1 MHRFFLDMSTRVRS
15 CVLLTAALLLAG
27 SLPASAQGPGYD
39 LFHTGSGTT
48 LNLPNVG
55 PVALQGVPIESDTGN
70 ADTITQ
76 RLQSVPPGGGKVPV
90 SLTALFLKS
99 TSPVTVNGQSADV
112 YVTVNNSQGLI
123 PTSVLPQP
131 DSLPASNGSVTV
143 NPNGTFICIIIV
155 IPDIIFVRPGT
166 SVTNP
171 QNWLSHQPG
180 QAVTVSS
187 DTSTWSV
194 NPPAG
199 YPQPTRFPSGGFFIV
214 KIIEIQN
221 PPNIHI
227 IVVATLSP
235 AQPTGPGTAADLK
248 PTAGLIA
255 AQTKAAIQPSGA
267 STLLAPQLSD
277 SGGGIA
283 CPSDLLEWTSVAG
296 ATSYQIWSRQ
306 LRPTLAPTFN
316 QIYGGTA
323 LSLRITLSRG
333 SSFAYKAAACNA
345 QGCSGFSNQVNVTE
359 NICP

>member
-1 MHRFFLDMSTRVRS
+1 
-15 CVLLTAALLLAG
+15 LTAALLLAG
-27 SLPASAQGPGYD
+27 LLPASAQGPGYD
-39 LFHTGSGTT
+39 LFHTGSGTM
-48 LNLPNVG
+48 LHLPNIG

-76 RLQSVPPGGGKVPV
+76 RLQSVPPGGGKVPA

-194 NPPAG
+194 NPQAG
-199 YPQPTRFPSGGFFIV
+199 YPQPTRFPSGGFFINQ
-214 KIIEIQN
+214 INEIQN

-227 IVVATLSP
+227 IIVATLSP
-235 AQPTGPGTAADLK
+235 AQPTGPGTAADIK
-248 PTAGLIA
+248 PMAGLIA
-255 AQTKAAIQPSGA
+255 VQTKAAIQPSGA
-267 STLLAPQLSD
+267 STLLAPELSD
-277 SGGGIA
+277 VNAGVA
-283 CPSDLLEWTSVAG
+283 CPSDFLEWTSVTG
-296 ATSYQIWSRQ
+296 ATSYQIWYRQ
-306 LRPTLAPTFN
+306 LQPTPDPTYFN
-316 QIYGGTA
+316 VYDGTA
-323 LSLRITLSRG
+323 LSLTITVPRG
-333 SSFAYKAAACNA
+333 FTRDYVAAACNA
-345 QGCSGFSNQVNVTE
+345 QGCSGFSNGVPVTE
-359 NICP
+359 GDCP

>member
-27 SLPASAQGPGYD
+27 SLPASAQSQGFD
-39 LFHTGSGTT
+39 LFQTGSGTT
-48 LNLPNVG
+48 LNLPNIG

-76 RLQSVPPGGGKVPV
+76 RLQSVPPGGGKVPA

-99 TSPVTVNGQSADV
+99 TSPVTVNGQTADV

-131 DSLPASNGSVTV
+131 DSLSPSNGSVTV
-143 NPNGTFICIIIV
+143 NPNGTFVCIIIV
-155 IPDIIFVRPGT
+155 IPDVIFVKPGT

-199 YPQPTRFPSGGFFIV
+199 YPQPAKFPSGGFYII
-214 KIIEIQN
+214 KINEIQN

-227 IVVATLSP
+227 IIIATLRP
-235 AQPTGPGTAADLK
+235 AQPTGTGAEADVKPKAGTA
-248 PTAGLIA
+248 
-255 AQTKAAIQPSGA
+255 
-267 STLLAPQLSD
+267 
-277 SGGGIA
+277 
-283 CPSDLLEWTSVAG
+283 VH
-296 ATSYQIWSRQ
+296 
-306 LRPTLAPTFN
+306 
-316 QIYGGTA
+316 
-323 LSLRITLSRG
+323 
-333 SSFAYKAAACNA
+333 
-345 QGCSGFSNQVNVTE
+345 
-359 NICP
+359 